1 MRSVSPGRDEYVKTM
16 KIGKKW
22 NQNTRA
28 YNQSHVSRIN
38 FVVFSALMRLLWP
51 SVSLLRYVHSVF
63 YPVRETFS
71 YWFRRCCFLSISEV
85 SPFINMHAC
94 YVIFKKKQQKRII
107 KRRENDDD
115 DDAPWLFY
123 ERFLCVCV
131 FSFCA
136 RLNDKLHQILTFF

>member
-51 SVSLLRYVHSVF
+51 SVCLLRYVYNSVF
-63 YPVRETFS
+63 YPFTETFS

-94 YVIFKKKQQKRII
+94 YVKTAKKNNKAEGKWRWWWCSLTLLW
-107 KRRENDDD
+107 EV
-115 DDAPWLFY
+115 
-123 ERFLCVCV
+123 LCVCV
-131 FSFCA
+131 CVFLLC
-136 RLNDKLHQILTFF
+136 TTEW